1 MELRLFI
8 ALFGILFIG
17 LLGIYALVIKYM
29 KDTTE
34 RLGKIY
40 ETVNGHVQDTSVH
53 VDPEHP
59 FRTIEVCE
67 EREKTTEV
75 HFDALSSGQ
84 QRIEKNM
91 QLLVEKLL

>member
-1 MELRLFI
+1 MELKLYITLFS
-8 ALFGILFIG
+8 ILFVG
-17 LLGIYALVIKYM
+17 LLGVYALVIKYM

-59 FRTIEVCE
+59 FRTIEVCK
-67 EREKTTEV
+67 EREKTIEV
-75 HFDALSSGQ
+75 HFDALASGQ
-84 QRIEKNM
+84 QRIEKSVDR
-91 QLLVEKLL
+91 LVDKLL

>member
-1 MELRLFI
+1 MELKLFI
-8 ALFGILFIG
+8 TLFSILFVG
-17 LLGIYALVIKYM
+17 LLGVYALVIKYM

-34 RLGKIY
+34 GLGKIY
-40 ETVNGHVQDTSVH
+40 ETVNGHVQDTTVH

-67 EREKTTEV
+67 EREKTIEV

-84 QRIEKNM
+84 QRIEKSVER
-91 QLLVEKLL
+91 LVDKLL